1 MRAVAR
7 QESLMTEGVTVA
19 GSVALCTASL
29 ANLAATMA
37 AVIKRSRFRVDFSW
51 SLESGASAREK

>member
-1 MRAVAR
+1 
-7 QESLMTEGVTVA
+7 MTEGVTVA